1 MSKQKKAKHTPDAS
15 SGKPQDK
22 PKSDDALRVELI
34 LRNSCG
40 LLQDPNAGPDLES
53 LTGRE
58 WKWGKYTNP
67 DTDTNQ
73 TVEGWAPVNMDSPVT
88 TVDMTPGPPTDCTH
102 EELLETLNQGREID
116 EQTRDRLQID
126 WLMKQKRL
134 EWDDDR
140 RREAVAEARALA
152 RMGDVNED
160 GAVTQANKLD
170 YNTTL
175 ETFMENFCEPLRTE
189 LIKRCAKQLR
199 DAHKNKTCL
208 LPSYVGKPKKGQRHA
223 HNAAVLMKDWP
234 RLRDHIPELPPLKP
248 PRSNTIS
255 TDK

>member
-1 MSKQKKAKHTPDAS
+1 VDSLLDS
-15 SGKPQDK
+15 LLRE
-22 PKSDDALRVELI
+22 DDP
-34 LRNSCG
+34 
-40 LLQDPNAGPDLES
+40 LLD
-53 LTGRE
+53 
-58 WKWGKYTNP
+58 
-67 DTDTNQ
+67 
-73 TVEGWAPVNMDSPVT
+73 
-88 TVDMTPGPPTDCTH
+88 
-102 EELLETLNQGREID
+102 TLNNWSES
-116 EQTRDRLQID
+116 
-126 WLMKQKRL
+126 
-134 EWDDDR
+134 DDDR
-140 RREAVAEARALA
+140 KRRVLSRGFNRALGIREKNPSLPRVPDYTGNPEVDEKNLRQWCIDVQAQEAQGVALSRREDVEA
-152 RMGDVNED
+152 D

-175 ETFMENFCEPLRTE
+175 ETFMENFCEPLRPE

-255 TDK
+255 TGK